1 MTFTKQVALHDA
13 ITIDGTDMSNAFS
26 VFGLTSDATSVDVSG
41 FSVSGTDETLSGPKA
56 QGFSG
61 TCFQTPENEQFLWAL
76 HITDEM
82 FEVEWQPNGLVDN
95 TRPKWKGVC
104 QLRQFDPS
112 TTRGNARD
120 MPVTFTAADALGIY
134 ISAT

>member
-26 VFGLTSDATSVDVSG
+26 SFGLTSDATSVNVAG
-41 FSVSGTDETLSGPKA
+41 FSISGTDETLSGPKA
-56 QGFSG
+56 QGFAG
-61 TCFQTPENEQFLWAL
+61 TAFQTSENEEFLWNL
-76 HITDEM
+76 HISNES
-82 FEVEWQPNGLVDN
+82 FEVEWQPDGLIDN
-95 TRPKWKGVC
+95 TRPKWKGIC
-104 QLRQFDPS
+104 QLRSFDPT

-120 MPVTFTAADALGIY
+120 MPLTFTAADALGIY